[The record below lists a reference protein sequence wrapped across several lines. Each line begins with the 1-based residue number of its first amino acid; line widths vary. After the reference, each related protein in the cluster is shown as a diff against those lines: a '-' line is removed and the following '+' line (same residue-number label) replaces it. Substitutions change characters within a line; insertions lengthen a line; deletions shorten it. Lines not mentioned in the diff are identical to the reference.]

1 MFYILKLFASCAGI
15 QMLRLQDTSSTGY
28 FAYKTFRLQDIS
40 SKAWDV
46 MSKVLDVTS
55 TSKIIYSSQ

>member
-1 MFYILKLFASCAGI
+1 MQKKGI